1 MASTQT
7 TARLAEIPLPDFG
20 MPDTEPLLP
29 TTIFAERLARLRVG
43 DGRTADTPTSSS
55 GPTASTAPTSPTS
68 AVSTRAS
75 RRRC

>member
-1 MASTQT
+1 MATTQT
-7 TARLAEIPLPDFG
+7 TARLADIALPDFG

-29 TTIFAERLARLRVG
+29 TTFFAERLERLRAAMSDARLR
-43 DGRTADTPTSSS
+43 PTSSC

-75 RRRC
+75 RKRC